1 MDSEQIETMNLLQG
15 LLGNWFG
22 VGIAEYPTIP
32 TFEYREEFEFT
43 ANETQPVLHFEQR
56 TWKKLE
62 TGEFVPSHW
71 ESGFWRVRPEKKIE
85 FLSAQIGGR
94 VEVSHGAL
102 TPAQDGFILRLQSNV
117 LANDPRM
124 GKTEREFRLQGKV
137 FRYSMKMSTTAV
149 SELTLHTHAE
159 LNPCE
164 D

>member
-1 MDSEQIETMNLLQG
+1 MDTEQIKIMEVLQKLVG
-15 LLGNWFG
+15 RWCGIG
-22 VGIAEYPTIP
+22 VAEYPTIS
-32 TFEYREEFEFT
+32 TFEYREEHTFT
-43 ANETQPVLHFEQR
+43 ANLIQPVLHFEQR

-62 TGEFVPSHW
+62 SGDYAPSHW
-71 ESGFWRVRPEKKIE
+71 ESGFWRVIPGGEID

-102 TPAQDGFILRLQSNV
+102 TPAPDGFVFRLQSKV
-117 LANDPRM
+117 LANDTRM
-124 GKTEREFRLQGKV
+124 GKTEREFVLQGKV

-149 SELTLHTHAE
+149 SELALHTHAE